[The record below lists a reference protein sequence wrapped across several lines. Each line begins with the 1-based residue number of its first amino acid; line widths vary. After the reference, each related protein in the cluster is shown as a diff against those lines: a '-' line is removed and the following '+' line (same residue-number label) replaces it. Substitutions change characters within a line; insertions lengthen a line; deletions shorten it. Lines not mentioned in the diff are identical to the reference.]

1 MYICMYTNYVAPC
14 GLEVISLPL
23 LPGLSLYAYRDL
35 TNGRFISTYKGVRE
49 GIIQP
54 PIERE
59 ATLLRASYGLLP
71 QVHIIMVPSIP
82 EVEQLGPVAAVYAHV
97 VLAPLLCVRATA
109 TGVKWQMNHLAHDM
123 HAISYTRPW

>member
-1 MYICMYTNYVAPC
+1 MYTNYVAPC

-23 LPGLSLYAYRDL
+23 IPGLSLYAYRDL

-71 QVHIIMVPSIP
+71 RFI
-82 EVEQLGPVAAVYAHV
+82 
-97 VLAPLLCVRATA
+97 
-109 TGVKWQMNHLAHDM
+109 
-123 HAISYTRPW
+123 